1 VVASLKTNSIGKKEN
16 FTMTNEGTR
25 VHRVVIRVGVIL
37 CLTLLFTGLYAFAQ
51 DGAISQTKTEGYVP
65 QFTNTHGA
73 LGNSQIF
80 DSGTYVG
87 VGTNSPQSEMHVSGS
102 DTEGNGGTS
111 AIEITNTASTNDKDW
126 WMRVGAPGTNT
137 PDGGLSLGDDDA
149 YWFVVTFNGNFGL
162 GLNVTN
168 PTKALQMAD
177 GAYENGGVWTNASDR
192 NLKENFNP
200 IDNARL
206 LGKINGMAIETW
218 NYKSEGKAV
227 RHLGPVAQDFY
238 AAFGLGQ
245 DDKHISTVD
254 EGGVALAAVQE
265 LYRMV
270 LQKDAEV
277 GALTKASREKDAQ
290 IQELKVEV
298 VQLQKLEQTVQVLS
312 TKLAKIEAG
321 QGSGPEVLRASK

>member
-1 VVASLKTNSIGKKEN
+1 MK
-16 FTMTNEGTR
+16 NEGTR
-25 VHRVVIRVGVIL
+25 VHRAVETKFVISARNRALRVAVIAS
-37 CLTLLFTGLYAFAQ
+37 LTLLFTGLFAVAQ
-51 DGAISQTKTEGYVP
+51 DVDVSQTKTLDYVAK
-65 QFTNTHGA
+65 FITTGGK

-80 DSGTYVG
+80 DNGTYVG
-87 VGTNSPQSEMHVSGS
+87 VGTNSPQSQIHVSGS
-102 DTEGNGGTS
+102 DTQANGGTS

-137 PDGGLSLGDDDA
+137 PNGGLSLGDDDA

-177 GAYENGGVWTNASDR
+177 GAYENGGDWTNASDR

-200 IDNARL
+200 IDNAQIL
-206 LGKINGMAIETW
+206 SKIDGMAIESW

-238 AAFGLGQ
+238 TAFGLGH

-270 LQKDAEV
+270 VKKGAEV
-277 GALTKASREKDAQ
+277 AALTEASREKDAQ

-298 VQLQKLEQTVQVLS
+298 AQLQKLEQTVQVLS
-312 TKLAKIEAG
+312 TKLATIEAG
-321 QGSGPEVLRASK
+321 RDTGPEVLRASK